1 MGLLSSAGDAA
12 KGVTDKA
19 TDNFAGSMIDA
30 VAGGLTGQ
38 AGVGASGT
46 AHYLAGEPLDPRLSK
61 PPKIAAQPEPVG
73 SDPGTAAK
81 PGSNVPIGARRPTQ
95 FVHLS
100 FAHDD
105 HVDRF
110 PGEAPAHGIAMRDAL
125 IREDVLVYSFAR
137 AAQRVLEQAK
147 ASKGAA
153 GAMLETAGSLLGG
166 STQASGGPEAITP
179 VLDAIRTAADPVN
192 VDAPGY
198 PEVHAAGVKLAES
211 WATLHETCKT
221 ALDPQAG
228 GGMGLP
234 SIPGL
239 SGLAGGAGIPEIV
252 AMIPE
257 WLFKVQ
263 DTYQAMFRAARQAYE
278 WEIMKACHAYSIQ
291 AIKEDRKPAYDIWF
305 LLSEK
310 QGEPVG
316 GESGVEQT
324 LENAQKGLR
333 GLPLVGGSGAVDD
346 VADSLGSVQ
355 DSIRKAREGARDKS
369 GDITGWLGTAESE
382 QASMPEGSAAALSAA
397 IAALA
402 GDPQAQPPRP
412 ALGPL
417 MAKAM
422 GEALLGAGKPLP
434 GFMQTAV
441 GIVGDIALVLLP
453 KVYSHLHGR
462 LGVPSMPLIL
472 AACHDA
478 IATKVVDMVWGWIF
492 GKGSA
497 PGSNDQADMRKT
509 GTDLVDGLSK
519 GSLQTGG
526 LPGVEKG
533 RNKIADL
540 VRGFIRDQ
548 GHHIDFLIEFVAE
561 DLYNE
566 LAAAQADC
574 AGKSCLTME
583 AYLGRLPMLSA
594 LLMRNLTFPV
604 FNLILEIFG
613 LADKFAGMA
622 WDPVNEKIQQAGAI
636 ARDVKDT
643 KDDIRQAGEDIAAGS
658 KRAED
663 EIDRQKQEI
672 TDKAG
677 ELGKID
683 DSVSSVGDAQKLA
696 DKKQDQAN
704 ALSEAVGSAP
714 DDVMDAAKG
723 EDDANGA
730 APPPQPE
737 GTGPISSPRV
747 RGGKARPVAPGE
759 IDQAGRVTPEAEA
772 DVLKARNAPAAKPA
786 APAAPAMPGLP
797 F

>member
-12 KGVTDKA
+12 KSVTDKA
-19 TDNFAGSMIDA
+19 TDNFAGDMIDA
-30 VAGGLTGQ
+30 VSGGLNAQ
-38 AGVGASGT
+38 AGAGPSGT

-61 PPKIAAQPEPVG
+61 PAGISAQPEPVG
-73 SDPGTAAK
+73 SDPGTQAK
-81 PGSNVPIGARRPTQ
+81 PGSHVPFDARKPTQ

-105 HVDRF
+105 MADNF

-147 ASKGAA
+147 DSKGAA

-166 STQASGGPEAITP
+166 GTQASAGPEQIDP
-179 VLDAIRTAADPVN
+179 VLDAIRSAADPVN
-192 VDAPGY
+192 VEAPGY
-198 PEVHAAGVKLAES
+198 PDVHTAGVKLAEA

-221 ALDPQAG
+221 ALDPKAG

-239 SGLAGGAGIPEIV
+239 SSLAGGAGIPDIV
-252 AMIPE
+252 MKIPE

-263 DTYQAMFRAARQAYE
+263 DAYQAMFRASREAYE
-278 WEIMKACHAYSIQ
+278 WEIMKACHEYSIL
-291 AIKEDRKPAYDIWF
+291 AIKEDRKPAFDIWF

-316 GESGVEQT
+316 EASGVEQT
-324 LENAQKGLR
+324 LENAQNGLR
-333 GLPLVGGSGAVDD
+333 GLPVVGGSGPVDD

-355 DSIRKAREGARDKS
+355 ESIRKAREGARDQA
-369 GDITGWLGTAESE
+369 GDITGFLGTVESE
-382 QASMPEGSAAALSAA
+382 QARMPEGSAAALSKA

-412 ALGPL
+412 AIGAL
-417 MAKAM
+417 MAKGL
-422 GEALLGAGKPLP
+422 GEGLLGAGKPLP
-434 GFMQTAV
+434 GFMQTYV
-441 GIVGDIALVLLP
+441 GILGDIAMVLLP
-453 KVYSHLHGR
+453 KIYSHLHGR
-462 LGVPSMPLIL
+462 LGVPELPLVL
-472 AACHDA
+472 AATHDA
-478 IATKVVDMVWGWIF
+478 VASKIVDLVWALIF

-497 PGSNDQADMRKT
+497 PGSNKEADMRKS

-526 LPGVEKG
+526 LPGVSALE
-533 RNKIADL
+533 NKVADL
-540 VRGFIRDQ
+540 VRVFIRDQ
-548 GHHIDFLIEFVAE
+548 GHYIDFLIEFVAE
-561 DLYNE
+561 DLHKE

-574 AGKSCLTME
+574 AGRSCLTME
-583 AYLGRLPMLSA
+583 VYLGRLPMLAA
-594 LLMRNLTFPV
+594 LLMRNLVFPV
-604 FNLILEIFG
+604 FNLVLKLFG
-613 LADKFAGMA
+613 LGDKFAGMA

-636 ARDVKDT
+636 AKSVKDT
-643 KDDIRQAGEDIAAGS
+643 KDDIRQTGEDIAAGS

-663 EIDRQKQEI
+663 EIGRQKDEI

-683 DSVSSVGDAQKLA
+683 DSVSSVSDAQALA
-696 DKKQDQAN
+696 TKKQDQAN

-714 DDVMDAAKG
+714 EDVMNAAKG
-723 EDDANGA
+723 EDDSGGG
-730 APPPQPE
+730 PPPPPA

-747 RGGKARPVAPGE
+747 RDGKAKPVAPGE
-759 IDQAGRVTPEAEA
+759 IEQAGRVTPEAEA
-772 DVLKARNAPAAKPA
+772 DAIKARSAPAAKPA
-786 APAAPAMPGLP
+786 APAAPAMPSLP